1 MHMHLNMH
9 LNMELND
16 VRKNDFK
23 LEIINLSETFNLT
36 IRFIF
41 ELGISEEKK
50 EI

>member
-1 MHMHLNMH
+1 MHMH

-50 EI
+50 EIW